1 MGLAQQGLEKLCGD
15 FA

>member
-1 MGLAQQGLEKLCGD
+1 MALAKQGLEKLCGD

>member
-1 MGLAQQGLEKLCGD
+1 MALAQQGLENVCGD